1 MERAICMLYQLQ
13 LRLFQ
18 VKLYMSANKTSNK
31 AIKIDAKKAAR
42 FMATLGIKMNI
53 KNQLIT
59 IGSAFILGA
68 GAGWIVKGEFLS
80 VFFTAYVPALVTLLA
95 AYFGAKFAFDFQ
107 RNREI
112 EAEKTKNLVNGNLAI
127 FKLISM
133 LNTLLAYQKQIIQ
146 PFRNKP
152 TAFLEMSPTLQ
163 LTKEDITI
171 NIETLSFLL
180 DTDDRNLIGEIA
192 VERERF
198 KSALDAINERSVVHR
213 QEAQPLLAAAGVVQG
228 GNYASEQIEAVLG
241 NRIYV
246 TLHQATDQVVE
257 HVDSTIISIQE
268 ICNKL
273 TESLKKQFPS
283 ATVLRFSIPKE
294 YQTNT

>member
-1 MERAICMLYQLQ
+1 
-13 LRLFQ
+13 
-18 VKLYMSANKTSNK
+18 
-31 AIKIDAKKAAR
+31 
-42 FMATLGIKMNI
+42 MNF
-53 KNQLIT
+53 KNQLIP
-59 IGSAFILGA
+59 IGSSFILGA
-68 GAGWIVKGEFLS
+68 GAGWIAKGEYLS

-107 RNREI
+107 RDREI
-112 EAEKTKNLVNGNLAI
+112 EAEKNKNLVNGNLAI

-133 LNTLLAYQKQIIQ
+133 LNTLIAYQKQIIQ
-146 PFRNKP
+146 PFRNNP

-163 LTKEDITI
+163 LTKEDISI

-198 KSALDAINERSVVHR
+198 KSSLDAINERSVVHR

-228 GNYASEQIEAVLG
+228 GNYAFEQIEAVLG

-246 TLHQATDQVVE
+246 TLHQATDQVIE
-257 HVDSTIISIQE
+257 HVDSTISSIQE

-273 TESLKKQFPS
+273 TESLKKQFPNS
-283 ATVLRFSIPKE
+283 TVLRFSIPAE
-294 YQTNT
+294 YHKDT

>member
-1 MERAICMLYQLQ
+1 MN
-13 LRLFQ
+13 
-18 VKLYMSANKTSNK
+18 NKN
-31 AIKIDAKKAAR
+31 R
-42 FMATLGIKMNI
+42 VVP
-53 KNQLIT
+53 

-68 GAGWIVKGEFLS
+68 GAGWIAKGEFLNL
-80 VFFTAYVPALVTLLA
+80 FFTAYVPALVTLLA

-107 RNREI
+107 RNKEI
-112 EAEKTKNLVNGNLAI
+112 EAEQKRNLVNGNLAI
-127 FKLISM
+127 YKLISM

-146 PFRNKP
+146 PLRNKP

-163 LTKEDITI
+163 LSKEDISI

-180 DTDDRNLIGEIA
+180 DTDERNLIGEIA

-228 GNYASEQIEAVLG
+228 GNYISEQIEAVLG
-241 NRIYV
+241 NKIYV
-246 TLHQATDQVVE
+246 TLNQATDQVIE

-268 ICNKL
+268 VCNKL
-273 TESLKKQFPS
+273 TGALKKQFPKS
-283 ATVLRFSIPKE
+283 AVLKFSILEGYK
-294 YQTNT
+294 